1 MTHKNSLAATE
12 AAGSAMEM
20 FGFLRRRRERGVW
33 SRQSE
38 RWKHGSDGG
47 GALVA
52 GRSDSLEITDGEAAD
67 GCRPRL
73 QLLNTLQTN
82 DIC

>member
-1 MTHKNSLAATE
+1 M
-12 AAGSAMEM
+12 
-20 FGFLRRRRERGVW
+20 GFCRGGVERDVW

-52 GRSDSLEITDGEAAD
+52 GWSDSLEITDGEAAD
-67 GCRPRL
+67 GCRPRRGR
-73 QLLNTLQTN
+73 N
-82 DIC
+82 C